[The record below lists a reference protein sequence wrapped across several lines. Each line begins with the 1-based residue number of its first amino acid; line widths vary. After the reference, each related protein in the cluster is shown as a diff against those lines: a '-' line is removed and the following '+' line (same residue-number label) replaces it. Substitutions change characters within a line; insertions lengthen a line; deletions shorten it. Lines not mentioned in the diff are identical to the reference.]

1 MAGRGRSPDR
11 DSPVIKVRGLP
22 YEATALDLCK
32 FFTDCKIKAGP
43 RGIYFT
49 LNERK
54 QPTGEAFI
62 EMTSYRDVNSA
73 LRRHRDRMGSRY
85 LEIFESRASVLE
97 KEIKNGA
104 TNAFGFNENRRDHG
118 SRSFDR
124 SSSFDRGYDRSSSF
138 DRGFDRGG
146 GRYSGGGQFSGYG
159 GGGYRDRSPVRG
171 FGRGG
176 GGGYDD
182 DRGFGRDRGGGG
194 GFGRDRGGMTS
205 ERGRDKG
212 PPKSKV
218 SDYVVKLRGL
228 PWSVTKDEI
237 ADFLTDSVHIVGG
250 QKGILILMEEGRDRP
265 SGDAY
270 VEVESDKDVS
280 NAIKQHKNKIGVR
293 YVEVFEANVKDVA
306 RAKDKEVHR
315 EALKAG
321 YSVKLRGIP
330 YSATVEE
337 VKDWLSEAADAI
349 EVVIPDDRRGRPSGQ
364 AIAHFKTAEEANT
377 VVREMHKRDM
387 GARYIECLLEG
398 GGGDIE
404 IKDMRAER
412 KERREKSKS
421 RSSSM

>member
-11 DSPVIKVRGLP
+11 DCPVIKVRGLP

-49 LNERK
+49 LNDRK

-85 LEIFESRASVLE
+85 LEIFESRASILE

-104 TNAFGFNENRRDHG
+104 TNAFGFNENRRDGRG

-124 SSSFDRGYDRSSSF
+124 DSSFDRYDRSSSF
-138 DRGFDRGG
+138 DRGFDRGSFG
-146 GRYSGGGQFSGYG
+146 GRYSGGGGGQFSGW

-176 GGGYDD
+176 GSSYDD
-182 DRGFGRDRGGGG
+182 DRGFGRDRGGG
-194 GFGRDRGGMTS
+194 FGR
-205 ERGRDKG
+205 ERGLSSRDKG

-218 SDYVVKLRGL
+218 SDYCVKLRGL

-250 QKGILILMEEGRDRP
+250 NKGVLILMEEGRDRP

-270 VEVESDKDVS
+270 VEVESEKDVN

-364 AIAHFKTAEEANT
+364 AIAYFKTEDEANT
-377 VVREMHKRDM
+377 VVKEMHKRDM

-398 GGGDIE
+398 GGGDME
-404 IKDMRAER
+404 IKDMRSER

-421 RSSSM
+421 RSSSL